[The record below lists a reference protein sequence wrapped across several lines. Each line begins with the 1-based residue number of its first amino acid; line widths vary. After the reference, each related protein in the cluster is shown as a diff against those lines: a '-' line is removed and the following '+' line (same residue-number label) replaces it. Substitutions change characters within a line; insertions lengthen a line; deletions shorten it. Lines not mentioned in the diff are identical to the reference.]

1 MLGVPTLEYED
12 ALQAEDPRIW
22 PSFPRAAWAAQV
34 RYSFSLH
41 ASLLDLGVATELS
54 GVL

>member
-22 PSFPRAAWAAQV
+22 PSFPRAA
-34 RYSFSLH
+34 
-41 ASLLDLGVATELS
+41 
-54 GVL
+54 